1 MIGLF
6 NVTGPPEA
14 IARRS
19 VIGMTDLPKKKRSKQ
34 QRSGGGA
41 PAQQGPALSPE
52 EQAARREQ
60 QKREWAAQK
69 RAQERARRSAAPMV
83 WAGVAVGSLVA
94 MIALGFL
101 LSRGRRRRLYRARR
115 PPPPATRASVLAPVA
130 KTVTID
136 ADDQGQATNPTFS
149 VTTITGNAGDII
161 EIDVNN
167 IGSVA
172 HNLNFA
178 GLDGEYGCPGRLDHE
193 PAVDSARRI
202 GEGAGEVRSAGHI
215 PVPLRLSPRA
225 AEGQPDHQ
233 LTRQRETN
241 RRR

>member
-1 MIGLF
+1 
-6 NVTGPPEA
+6 
-14 IARRS
+14 
-19 VIGMTDLPKKKRSKQ
+19 LPKKKRSKQ
-34 QRSGGGA
+34 QRTSGEA
-41 PAQQGPALSPE
+41 PTQQGPALSSE

-101 LSRGRRRRLYRARR
+101 LFAGGGSGSSG
-115 PPPPATRASVLAPVA
+115 PTPTATRDPRLGTGPVA
-130 KTVTID
+130 KTVTVD

-149 VTTITGNAGDII
+149 VTTITGNAGEII

-172 HNLNFA
+172 HNLNVA
-178 GLDGEYGCPGRLDHE
+178 GLDGEYGSRDDWVTDPQSIAPGESGKVLVKFNDPGTYPFHCDFHPE
-193 PAVDSARRI
+193 QQKGNLI
-202 GEGAGEVRSAGHI
+202 I
-215 PVPLRLSPRA
+215 
-225 AEGQPDHQ
+225 
-233 LTRQRETN
+233 N
-241 RRR
+241 